1 MTLGNLNLNVIFFHQ
16 IYESLPK
23 LKVANDITL
32 YKYKITPVP
41 LRVRLISLTSNQYY
55 GPISVWSALAAPY
68 IVEKTIDRINLLCLF
83 SFFYSLSRQLTFH
96 SLDHTVILI
105 PKKTSFGTAF
115 GLQCNDKARQVFN
128 AGESCESA
136 AYTCLRDL
144 VNPDIVVP
152 SVECRRGEERPCE

>member
-1 MTLGNLNLNVIFFHQ
+1 M
-16 IYESLPK
+16 
-23 LKVANDITL
+23 
-32 YKYKITPVP
+32 
-41 LRVRLISLTSNQYY
+41 RLISLTSNQYY

-68 IVEKTIDRINLLCLF
+68 IVEQTIDRINLLCLF

-105 PKKTSFGTAF
+105 PRKTSFGTAF

>member
-1 MTLGNLNLNVIFFHQ
+1 M
-16 IYESLPK
+16 
-23 LKVANDITL
+23 
-32 YKYKITPVP
+32 
-41 LRVRLISLTSNQYY
+41 
-55 GPISVWSALAAPY
+55 WSALAAPY

-128 AGESCESA
+128 AGESYESA